1 MSTVPPSPPAP
12 VSLVSGL
19 RDLAPAYDV
28 VLCDVWGVVHN
39 GKQHFAAACAA
50 LIRFREEGGV
60 VVLVTNAPRP
70 NPPVREQL
78 DRLGVPRAAF
88 DDIVTSGDVTL
99 ALIAAHG
106 EAPLH
111 HIGPERDL
119 ALFSILTGLMGVDP
133 PRVDLDDAS
142 YVVCTGL
149 FDDQTE
155 KPGDYDGQLARMRAR
170 DLEFISANPD
180 HVVHVGDRLLYCS
193 GAIADRY
200 EKLGGRVLQAGKP
213 FAPIYERAM
222 DIASKHRGGRVEK
235 SRVLAIGDGMR
246 TDIRGAGDFGID
258 SLFIAGGIHQGDVQD
273 AAGLDAAMLEKFLQN
288 AESRPKA
295 ALGTLVW

>member
-1 MSTVPPSPPAP
+1 MTSTMIAA
-12 VSLVSGL
+12 GL
-19 RDLAPAYDV
+19 AELAPAYDV

-39 GKQHFAAACAA
+39 GKRSFTEACAA
-50 LIRFREEGGV
+50 LTEFRSRGGV

-78 DRLGVPRAAF
+78 DRLGVPRDAF

-111 HIGPERDL
+111 HIGPERDV
-119 ALFSILTGLMGVDP
+119 ALFSILERQTGLRP
-133 PRVDLDDAS
+133 PRAPLAEAT

-155 KPGDYDGQLARMRAR
+155 KPEDYDAALAQMRAR
-170 DLEFISANPD
+170 DLEMISANPD
-180 HVVHVGDRLLYCS
+180 LVVHVGDRLLYCS

-200 EKLGGRVLQAGKP
+200 ERQGGRVKQAGKP

-222 DIASKHRGGRVEK
+222 EIVGGLRGASVSKA
-235 SRVLAIGDGMR
+235 RVLAIGDGLR
-246 TDIRGAGDFGID
+246 TDIRGAENFGLD
-258 SLFIAGGIHQGDVQD
+258 ALFVAGGIHQGELQG
-273 AAGLDAAMLEKFLQN
+273 AAGLDPVRLEAFLQKS
-288 AESRPKA
+288 ESRPKA
-295 ALGTLVW
+295 AIDALRW